1 MPLTISPR
9 PLTDGPSYDQPSTT
23 PVDGPSYN
31 QASTTPVDG
40 PSYNQASTTPVDGP
54 SYDQPSTTPNRELI
68 PSTLEQS
75 LYQQLLFNQQQQQL
89 QQQQQ
94 QSHHRFAVDVPFVTA
109 ADSSGNFNEQIDP
122 SSFPEGDQS
131 SLAAFPP
138 SNQRTLSSPQQR
150 VHVTTFRPTQLS
162 TRGGKARDFKGATSV
177 QIVPSIALSP
187 DNSFLGRA
195 DVPQGSFQG
204 FLANNP
210 VPQNYF
216 TVVESD
222 SPAQGQASIQE
233 VLRVRPERV
242 QGGGGAQVLRA
253 HPDHNH
259 GGHSGAVGAARRHDG
274 RSFSHLSIN
283 GAGGS
288 SDTFVQYNPDSVTRL
303 SFCER
308 VKPQQQLTLGKVGSL
323 APGAL
328 VPHHRLRS
336 KLNCEVLWDDLAL
349 EVRWAVAGDSV
360 VMQLV
365 SKLEDGEYM
374 SFGLSGDNSR
384 SRMIGGD
391 VVVAWVDKDTL
402 KGYAQDYFLDS
413 KSQCAGTRGSCPD
426 NRLRDNTNSVR
437 LLNAAMVNGY
447 SIVTYQR
454 PLGAQDELDRAVL
467 TNGSQPVIWAVGPLN
482 SRNEVSYHSITS
494 KGRTSLGR

>member
-1 MPLTISPR
+1 MLGSSYR
-9 PLTDGPSYDQPSTT
+9 PPVDVNFGDVKIPKNLDYPKPQKIDALNGVHAVSSENIVVVDAQTLLIPSFSYDGEAPDTGSVRGAVNTRESVLSSSVRSCFVPDAKFWVGRGPKPSSQGVRVADENGKEDPLRRYDRKTIVLT
-23 PVDGPSYN
+23 LPGDLTVFDIGHFGVWCEAFAVDFGHIRVPGRSLNVPPSLHMLGVSP
-31 QASTTPVDG
+31 Q
-40 PSYNQASTTPVDGP
+40 
-54 SYDQPSTTPNRELI
+54 NRELI

-89 QQQQQ
+89 QQQQQQ

-288 SDTFVQYNPDSVTRL
+288 SDTFVQY
-303 SFCER
+303 
-308 VKPQQQLTLGKVGSL
+308 K
-323 APGAL
+323 
-328 VPHHRLRS
+328 
-336 KLNCEVLWDDLAL
+336 
-349 EVRWAVAGDSV
+349 
-360 VMQLV
+360 
-365 SKLEDGEYM
+365 
-374 SFGLSGDNSR
+374 
-384 SRMIGGD
+384 
-391 VVVAWVDKDTL
+391 
-402 KGYAQDYFLDS
+402 
-413 KSQCAGTRGSCPD
+413 
-426 NRLRDNTNSVR
+426 
-437 LLNAAMVNGY
+437 
-447 SIVTYQR
+447 
-454 PLGAQDELDRAVL
+454 
-467 TNGSQPVIWAVGPLN
+467 
-482 SRNEVSYHSITS
+482 
-494 KGRTSLGR
+494 